1 VLARLRTLARNLAI
15 YGLGDVATNIVSFLL
30 LPLYVHFL
38 TPADYGAIAL
48 LYSVE
53 VVAKILFRWGIDASF
68 MRFWY
73 DCETDRDR
81 QRLASTVFWFLFVAN
96 GLVLGVALAAAPL
109 ITTRVFGL
117 PGYELPLR
125 LVLVNT
131 FVIGFYF
138 LPFHVLR
145 IGERSTQFAMLTTS
159 RAVATLVARFAL
171 IVGFELG
178 VLGFVLADIV
188 VTAIFTLVLVRWFAP
203 LVRPL
208 FSRAMLMECLRFGL
222 PRVPHG
228 MAQQMTAVS
237 DRYFLAQFSGLSAVG
252 LYSVGSSF
260 GQAMKLFMSAFEY
273 AWAPFYFATM
283 KEPDA
288 KTTFRTVTTYGV
300 AVLVLLEAGLAAV
313 STDVV
318 RLMTKPEFE
327 SAAYVI
333 PWIGLGLVFHGVYLL
348 TSIGLNITKQ
358 TRFYPA
364 ATGAAACASLVGN
377 IALVPSFGAQGAAW
391 TNAAAYGVLATVA
404 FVLSQRVYPIP
415 LEWGRL
421 ARLALAGTGAWF
433 AASLL
438 PATLAPLWGLIARGA
453 LVCAAYPA
461 LLLALGFYDGRELRT
476 VGRLVARA
484 RTRRTNVP
492 DAPAA
497 LDGPIEA
504 GGAILE
510 VPLVQDDLLEDEIV
524 RRDSGA
530 DRSSP
535 DRSSADRSGSAA
547 ARPREE
553 PGR

>member
-73 DCETDRDR
+73 DCETERDR
-81 QRLASTVFWFLFVAN
+81 QRLASTVFWFLFAVN
-96 GLVLGVALAAAPL
+96 GIVLVVALAAAPL
-109 ITTRVFGL
+109 ITTHLFGL
-117 PGYELPLR
+117 PDYALPLR

-145 IGERSTQFAMLTTS
+145 IGEHARQFATLTTS
-159 RAVATLVARFAL
+159 RTAATLLVRFAL
-171 IVGFELG
+171 IVGLHFG
-178 VLGFVLADIV
+178 VMGFVLADVIV
-188 VTAIFTLVLVRWFAP
+188 TTIFTVVLARWFVP
-203 LVRPL
+203 LIRP
-208 FSRAMLMECLRFGL
+208 MLSLPLLRDCLRFGL

-228 MAQQMTAVS
+228 LAQQTTAVS
-237 DRYFLAQFSGLSAVG
+237 DRYFLGHYADLTTVG
-252 LYSVGSSF
+252 LYQVGSSF

-288 KTTFRTVTTYGV
+288 KATFRTVTTYGI

-313 STDVV
+313 SLDAV
-318 RLMTKPEFE
+318 RMLGKPEFIG
-327 SAAYVI
+327 AAAVI
-333 PWIGLGLVFHGVYLL
+333 PWIGLGIVFNGVYLL

-358 TRFYPA
+358 TRFYPVATGIAA
-364 ATGAAACASLVGN
+364 ATSLTGN
-377 IALVPSFGAQGAAW
+377 LLLVPRYGAMGAAW
-391 TNAAAYGVLATVA
+391 TNAVAYAVLAATA

-421 ARLALAGTGAWF
+421 ARLALAATGAWLI
-433 AASLL
+433 ATLL
-438 PATLAPLWGLIARGA
+438 PASMPPLVGLVARGA
-453 LVCAAYPA
+453 AVCAAYPA
-461 LLLALGFYDGRELRT
+461 LLFLVGFYDGRELRT
-476 VGRLVARA
+476 VGRMVARA
-484 RTRRTNVP
+484 RTRRDNVP
-492 DAPAA
+492 EAPAA

-510 VPLVQDDLLEDEIV
+510 VPLVQDDLLDDEIV
-524 RRDSGA
+524 RRDEAGDDDEGA
-530 DRSSP
+530 ATGLGERG
-535 DRSSADRSGSAA
+535 RL
-547 ARPREE
+547 PR
-553 PGR
+553 